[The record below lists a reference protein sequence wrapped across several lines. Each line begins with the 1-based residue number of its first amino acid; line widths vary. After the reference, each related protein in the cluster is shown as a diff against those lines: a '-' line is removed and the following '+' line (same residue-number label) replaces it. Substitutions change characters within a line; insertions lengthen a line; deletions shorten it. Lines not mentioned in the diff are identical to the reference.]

1 MSIKNEI
8 HKYWLTVVDNFDEL
22 CVHTIFNTKVLATNL
37 SNRHGTRCS
46 GYISIMT
53 IDGKYIARYPG
64 KSIIE
69 SFEAAR
75 VKTKLLGDLLLK
87 LRLKD
92 ADNKVNKAEPEEA
105 EQPRFEEFI
114 RSYGAG
120 QPWGQELDSILPIA
134 FRYNGD

>member
-22 CVHTIFNTKVLATNL
+22 CVHTIFNTKVLAVDSGT
-37 SNRHGTRCS
+37 RRGTRCY
-46 GYISIMT
+46 GYIGIMT
-53 IDGKYIARYPG
+53 KDGKYLARYPAKNIIDDFDYVRN
-64 KSIIE
+64 KSRL
-69 SFEAAR
+69 FR
-75 VKTKLLGDLLLK
+75 DLLLR

-114 RSYGAG
+114 RSYDAG
-120 QPWGQELDSILPIA
+120 QLWGQELDSILPIA